1 MWDWQLAGWPVG
13 TMEAETG
20 LHTGVWVCPG
30 VWIAN
35 QGYIQVFEYA
45 QAFGSPTGAT
55 YRRLDP
61 KPRLHTGV
69 WSPNRG
75 YTRVF
80 GVPNRGYTRVFGVPN
95 GRSCKLPVSTSRPA
109 ANIRTP
115 QVDTP

>member
-1 MWDWQLAGWPVG
+1 
-13 TMEAETG
+13 MEAETG
-20 LHTGVWVCPG
+20 LHYTQVFGYVEAFGNP
-30 VWIAN
+30 N

-80 GVPNRGYTRVFGVPN
+80 GVPNRGYTWVFGVPT
-95 GRSCKLPVSTSRPA
+95 GRSCKLPSYSRQGSA
-109 ANIRTP
+109 
-115 QVDTP
+115 D